1 MCKIKRKAIFFLPS
15 TTGGAERMT
24 INIAKMLPK
33 DEYKVTFVIVHPTLG
48 TIVDFIPQG
57 YEVKHIP
64 IRNIYCLTTIRMVS
78 MLRKE
83 HADIAF
89 CSVDYLNVRLILA
102 AKITHTKVVIRMNNT
117 IAKNVKSLQWLIKKT
132 YPLADRLIAQQE
144 EMKQEVLDVTGVNS
158 EKVFTLQNPI
168 DKDLIDSKS
177 NAESPY
183 DTNSNTIKYV
193 WVARFVPAKG
203 QDLLVRAFEI
213 LLQKQPDS
221 ELFLVGKYDWSKQF
235 DYQVKEYV
243 HGHGL
248 SSKIH
253 FVGFDNNPYR
263 WVKYADC
270 YVMPSRLEGLPNS
283 LIDAMYLGRPVVAAR
298 CIPVIDRIVENGYN
312 GYVVSSENITELAD
326 AMEKAVK
333 LHDFKMTYRSASKE
347 DFINIFSKI

>member
-1 MCKIKRKAIFFLPS
+1 
-15 TTGGAERMT
+15 MT

-33 DEYKVTFVIVHPTLG
+33 DEYKVTFVIVHPTMG

-57 YEVKHIP
+57 HEVKQIP
-64 IRNIYCLTTIRMVS
+64 IRNIYCLTTIRMAA
-78 MLRKE
+78 MLKKE
-83 HADIAF
+83 QADIAF

-132 YPLADRLIAQQE
+132 YPLADRLIAQQD
-144 EMKQEVLDVTGVNS
+144 EMRQEAIDVTGVNPA
-158 EKVFTLQNPI
+158 KVITLQNPL
-168 DKDLIDSKS
+168 DKELIDSKS
-177 NAESPY
+177 NVESPY
-183 DTNSNTIKYV
+183 GSKSHTIKYV
-193 WVARFVPAKG
+193 WVARFAPAKG
-203 QDLLVRAFEI
+203 QDLLVRAFE
-213 LLQKQPDS
+213 LLLKKQTES
-221 ELFLVGKYDWSKQF
+221 ELFLVGKYDWGKQY
-235 DYQVKEYV
+235 DYQVKQFAE
-243 HGHGL
+243 GHGL

-263 WVKYADC
+263 WVKHADC

-312 GYVVSSENITELAD
+312 GYVVSSENIAELAD